1 MVIMM
6 VMVMVIMIMGH
17 DGEDDWDLD
26 EVQGSPW
33 LPEER
38 SQQGDAGSRGPHRNQ
53 NLRMDLVDKFINGI
67 EESCLA
73 SKKSHSHPVGQLLHS
88 PFLGSLVLEP
98 DLKTHMVLIGLEL
111 EEQ

>member
-6 VMVMVIMIMGH
+6 VMEIMGH

-26 EVQGSPW
+26 EVRGSPW

-38 SQQGDAGSRGPHRNQ
+38 SQQGDAGSRGPHHNQ

-98 DLKTHMVLIGLEL
+98 DLNTHMGLIGLQQV
-111 EEQ
+111 EQ